1 MLVINEISLSSAQP
15 DAGLKKRNRFG
26 PPSAT
31 LREHGLKRPTRLYG
45 SAVLVVTK
53 HFLGFV
59 RPTCVSFTYTHYFS
73 NPIPLGSY
81 CGLLNSRIQI
91 FKR

>member
-59 RPTCVSFTYTHYFS
+59 TMCVSNTYTHYFS

-81 CGLLNSRIQI
+81 RGFLNSRIQI